1 MKEVFI
7 KKYWAEENIL
17 FYLHFQ
23 NGKAVRQIEVT
34 PQRKIFLSAD
44 HPQEGGCTLYDHLL
58 DDLQIELRDLI
69 SQTVFELVWDKRR

>member
-23 NGKAVRQIEVT
+23 DGKAVRQIEVT
-34 PQRKIFLSAD
+34 PGRKIFLSAD
-44 HPQEGGCTLYDHLL
+44 NPQQEDCTLYDQLL
-58 DDLQIELRDLI
+58 DDLEIELRDLI
-69 SQTVFELVWDKRR
+69 SQTMFEKVWKKGG